1 MVDSDV
7 GKKENDNNDDD
18 RKLNITS
25 LSWILSTIIFSFN
38 VIIITM
44 VED

>member
-1 MVDSDV
+1 MVDNDV